1 MENKLF
7 SMLEEIS
14 AMGRKNS
21 SGEGALVKEHLCFFL
36 RAALMTYGSS
46 QARGQNESHSCC
58 HSQRNTGCEPCLR
71 PTPQLMATLGPEPT
85 E

>member
-46 QARGQNESHSCC
+46 QARGQIRSTAARLLHSHSNVG
-58 HSQRNTGCEPCLR
+58 SEPRL
-71 PTPQLMATLGPEPT
+71 
-85 E
+85 